1 MSGSGVV
8 VIPWVSGPVEGV
20 FSGARD
26 EEAFGCLRA
35 PAGPSAPIALPRRAG
50 YSAGSRADV
59 TLLEAI
65 R

>member
-26 EEAFGCLRA
+26 EAAFGCLRA
-35 PAGPSAPIALPRRAG
+35 PAGS
-50 YSAGSRADV
+50 
-59 TLLEAI
+59 
-65 R
+65 